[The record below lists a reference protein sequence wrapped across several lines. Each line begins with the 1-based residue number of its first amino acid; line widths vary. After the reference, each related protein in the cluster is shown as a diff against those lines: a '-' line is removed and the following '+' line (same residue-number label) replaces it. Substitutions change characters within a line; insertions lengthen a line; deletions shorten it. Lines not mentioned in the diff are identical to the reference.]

1 LQLYDNYKF
10 RIGEKMSLVTIIITL
25 AVVGFLLWLINRIPM
40 QPTIK
45 TIINAIVV
53 IIAVVW
59 LFKIFGL
66 WAYLSNITV

>member
-1 LQLYDNYKF
+1 
-10 RIGEKMSLVTIIITL
+10 MSLVTVIITL

>member
-1 LQLYDNYKF
+1 
-10 RIGEKMSLVTIIITL
+10 MSLVTIIITL

>member
-1 LQLYDNYKF
+1 
-10 RIGEKMSLVTIIITL
+10 MSLITVIITL